1 MDHSRSQEVSKD
13 VNSDNESLTFS
24 DSLDKPV
31 NYGSDNGSDISFE
44 RESDKMS
51 DINLSESDRA
61 STDSD
66 HAFSEM
72 SDSDP
77 ELSGMIDVSD
87 QAEMTE
93 DDLSD
98 ELGTDVSVSSD
109 FSDSSSEATPRISVA
124 QCDSCGQSVYKYL
137 PYRLGPGYS
146 MSYYHCKTCITP
158 LGPDRGTF
166 DLCEKCFANDKWCG
180 SKSHL
185 LSKRSAS
192 EDYYDQKDNF
202 VIKFN
207 PFKAR
212 QDLVIFDNSTEM
224 LKPILHLHSNSR
236 NSVLS
241 AHPSVHPLRQL
252 VAWLIDEERLVLISL
267 KEGTATISSQFAQ
280 INKSKRTHQRRT
292 TSINTELAVA
302 YGLHAQL
309 RFSSCGNYLY
319 IISLEVPKISTHKAS
334 TKYGHRYTSRVQAT
348 PQDLVQFAS
357 YRLMDNQGS
366 LEISERTM
374 LHQFELLGRLDPYA
388 YLPFSVT
395 WLGDEVIVTFVD
407 CDYRLLLYSI
417 ILAEAAVDTGKWL
430 TISGYAHQDQ
440 TQSTKLPANEQE
452 RKQIRTHPC
461 VLKYST
467 LLPQEVRQQQVQL
480 IGFLMDHILISRLF
494 FRDREGFAIKVGTLS
509 SISSPNG
516 VVNDVRKTQEK
527 AKNDLE
533 PPQSIRTCTDT
544 APTEVVLSRNIKPD
558 SHGNWTEDLLTAAA
572 DRAMRRAECNN
583 CIDLTRRLFTFK
595 VKTSQMNMTNTGE
608 QIDAMTWDTRVRD
621 LVEAASLGCPFC
633 SFVTYHVFLRHFHYF
648 FEDRK
653 PGWNRWHP
661 SIVQIEQSQRL
672 KAASGG
678 LLQHPEDPEV
688 DIISFGVAPSHTNG
702 SRLPD
707 FDIFRIFP
715 NSLGIH
721 KETRRKTG
729 MTPGELT
736 VEVSTTKGM
745 KCVC

>member
-1 MDHSRSQEVSKD
+1 M
-13 VNSDNESLTFS
+13 
-24 DSLDKPV
+24 
-31 NYGSDNGSDISFE
+31 
-44 RESDKMS
+44 
-51 DINLSESDRA
+51 
-61 STDSD
+61 
-66 HAFSEM
+66 
-72 SDSDP
+72 
-77 ELSGMIDVSD
+77 
-87 QAEMTE
+87 
-93 DDLSD
+93 
-98 ELGTDVSVSSD
+98 
-109 FSDSSSEATPRISVA
+109 
-124 QCDSCGQSVYKYL
+124 
-137 PYRLGPGYS
+137 
-146 MSYYHCKTCITP
+146 
-158 LGPDRGTF
+158 
-166 DLCEKCFANDKWCG
+166 
-180 SKSHL
+180 
-185 LSKRSAS
+185 
-192 EDYYDQKDNF
+192 
-202 VIKFN
+202 
-207 PFKAR
+207 
-212 QDLVIFDNSTEM
+212 
-224 LKPILHLHSNSR
+224 
-236 NSVLS
+236 
-241 AHPSVHPLRQL
+241 
-252 VAWLIDEERLVLISL
+252 
-267 KEGTATISSQFAQ
+267 
-280 INKSKRTHQRRT
+280 
-292 TSINTELAVA
+292 SINIEIAVA
-302 YGLHAQL
+302 YGLHAQM
-309 RFSSCGNYLY
+309 RFSSCGDYLY
-319 IISLEVPKISTHKAS
+319 IISLEVPKISTHKVS

-395 WLGDEVIVTFVD
+395 WPGDEAIITFVD
-407 CDYRLLLYSI
+407 SDYRLLLYSI
-417 ILAEAAVDTGKWL
+417 ILEEEAVDTGKWL
-430 TISGYAHQDQ
+430 TKSGYAHRYQ
-440 TQSTKLPANEQE
+440 TQSPKLPANEQE
-452 RKQIRTHPC
+452 RQQIRTHPC
-461 VLKYST
+461 VLKYSI

-480 IGFLMDHILISRLF
+480 SGFLMDHIHNYRVF
-494 FRDREGFAIKVGTLS
+494 FRDREGFARKVGTLI
-509 SISSPNG
+509 SITSPDG
-516 VVNDVRKTQEK
+516 FVNNVRKTQEK
-527 AKNDLE
+527 ANNDLE

-544 APTEVVLSRNIKPD
+544 APTEVFLSRNIEPD
-558 SHGNWTEDLLTAAA
+558 SHGNWNEDLLTAAA
-572 DRAMRRAECNN
+572 DRAMRRVECNN

-633 SFVTYHVFLRHFHYF
+633 SFITYHVFLPHFHYF

-745 KCVC
+745 KCVS